1 MKAEYE
7 RLRDTSLCFDP
18 AEMHTQKNVIP
29 VVLLNIWSLESHS
42 VDIKFE
48 NNLMNCP
55 LTFYRNTAFTI
66 SLSV

>member
-18 AEMHTQKNVIP
+18 AEMYTQKNVIP

-42 VDIKFE
+42 VDIKF
-48 NNLMNCP
+48 
-55 LTFYRNTAFTI
+55 
-66 SLSV
+66 